1 MKLKASTDF
10 AYYIKYPTPIITI
23 LRPRTDLEQRVLADE
38 MRISPHVDI
47 LQYFDMFGNACQRMI
62 WQQGEVKIHTETI
75 VEVQSEVD
83 KNQTADYILVENLPS
98 EVIQFLLPSRYC
110 LSDTQ
115 PIINLAYQIIEHIEI
130 GFLQVE
136 AIRQWIFQHI
146 QYQYGFTFSFTNS
159 NDILNT
165 KIGVCRDFAHL
176 GISLCRS
183 INIPARMV
191 VGFMKDLPFS
201 DLHAWFE
208 AYIGNQWYTFD
219 AIQER
224 TTGGR
229 IILAHGRDA
238 SDVAFITQ
246 FGDLNLVSMNV
257 KVEEIQ

>member
-115 PIINLAYQIIEHIEI
+115 PIINLSYQIIEH
-130 GFLQVE
+130 
-136 AIRQWIFQHI
+136 
-146 QYQYGFTFSFTNS
+146 T
-159 NDILNT
+159 
-165 KIGVCRDFAHL
+165 
-176 GISLCRS
+176 
-183 INIPARMV
+183 
-191 VGFMKDLPFS
+191 
-201 DLHAWFE
+201 
-208 AYIGNQWYTFD
+208 
-219 AIQER
+219 
-224 TTGGR
+224 
-229 IILAHGRDA
+229 
-238 SDVAFITQ
+238 
-246 FGDLNLVSMNV
+246 
-257 KVEEIQ
+257 